1 MAIYDGS
8 TAKVIP
14 FPRSNHDSKNR
25 SRKHGLNTNK
35 EGSVR
40 KINGKVYIDFRY
52 LGERVRE
59 YSGLDWNKTNAK
71 HVREQLDKIVVA
83 IKSGTFRFANVFP
96 ESKKAKHFSKKER
109 ALSGDKKPPEEVLV
123 RDHVWVW
130 YNLHKGSGRVTGR
143 TLAGYKSN
151 IYLYLLPFF
160 GDMPFADLNAFT
172 FEEFISWARGR
183 RYRKKPVQNETINK
197 VFIPLRM
204 ICKSAAVKWYIRPV
218 FWPQK
223 AT

>member
-1 MAIYDGS
+1 MATYDAS

-59 YSGLDWNKTNAK
+59 YSGIDWNKTNAK

-83 IKSGTFRFANVFP
+83 IKSGTFRFAKVFP
-96 ESKKAKHFSKKER
+96 ESKKARRFSKKER
-109 ALSGDKKPPEEVLV
+109 ALSGVKKPPEEVLV
-123 RDHVWVW
+123 RDHIWVW
-130 YNLHKGSGRVTGR
+130 YNLCTKV
-143 TLAGYKSN
+143 
-151 IYLYLLPFF
+151 
-160 GDMPFADLNAFT
+160 
-172 FEEFISWARGR
+172 
-183 RYRKKPVQNETINK
+183 PVG
-197 VFIPLRM
+197 
-204 ICKSAAVKWYIRPV
+204 
-218 FWPQK
+218 
-223 AT
+223 